1 MKNATSTL
9 KILLI
14 QVRADN
20 LASKHERDCVIEMT
34 GLQPDQVDFVN
45 VAMSPGIDAER
56 LERADAVI
64 IGGSGSHSVVNDD
77 PFTELL
83 IDDVRRIRDR
93 RQPLFGTCWGHQFI
107 ARALGGEVV
116 TDLERA
122 EVGVVTVTSTPASV

>member
-1 MKNATSTL
+1 MPECGSFERRFPGLVSAVVVRMSLVKNATSTL

-20 LASKHERDCVIEMT
+20 RASKHERDCVIEMT

-77 PFTELL
+77 PFNIPME
-83 IDDVRRIRDR
+83 D
-93 RQPLFGTCWGHQFI
+93 
-107 ARALGGEVV
+107 EVE
-116 TDLERA
+116 DK
-122 EVGVVTVTSTPASV
+122 